1 MNEDDIWVKVGKGMF
16 LGWGVIA
23 SILLLDHIDR
33 TDQIQQQQYQQV
45 KEIKQQLTTQSNQ
58 LEFIRYR
65 VGTSQTN

>member
-33 TDQIQQQQYQQV
+33 TDQI
-45 KEIKQQLTTQSNQ
+45 
-58 LEFIRYR
+58 
-65 VGTSQTN
+65 

>member
-1 MNEDDIWVKVGKGMF
+1 MNEDDIWVKVGKGMIF
-16 LGWGVIA
+16 GWSMIA

-58 LEFIRYR
+58 LEFIRYK